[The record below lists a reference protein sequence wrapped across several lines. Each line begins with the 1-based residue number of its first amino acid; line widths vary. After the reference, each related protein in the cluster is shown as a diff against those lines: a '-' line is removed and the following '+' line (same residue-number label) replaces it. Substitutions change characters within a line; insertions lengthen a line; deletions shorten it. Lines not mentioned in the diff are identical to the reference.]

1 MCLDFIP
8 SFREVLLAGTVS
20 QIFCTG
26 LPFGDVY
33 PSLLVYL
40 QLIARENFSL

>member
-1 MCLDFIP
+1 MFLDFIA

-20 QIFCTG
+20 QIFCTR

-33 PSLLVYL
+33 PSLLVHL
-40 QLIARENFSL
+40 QLIALANFSL